1 MSMFTP
7 ATRSLAKARIG
18 IAGPSGAGK
27 TYTGLT
33 IASGLVGPEGSIA
46 VIDTERG
53 SASLYA
59 GDFQRYDIKELHPP
73 FKTIN
78 YLEAIRGAADGKY
91 DVCMIDSITHA
102 WKGTGGVLDEVDKQ
116 KARQHGNDFTA
127 WNHGDK
133 LWQSLIDAILAA
145 PLHVIVTMRSKMEY
159 VLEEDSRGKT
169 VPRKVGMAP
178 EARAGLE
185 YEFTMIMDMDL
196 DHRAVV
202 TKTRIHMFA
211 DEVWTKP
218 GPDVGERI
226 AAWLGDGNVSAEDRR
241 RFDEATEPVEHDR
254 LLAELEDWIQ
264 FVPQERHGQAR
275 AYARKGV
282 AECRETIEKARALA
296 PPDATESRSKPPDGQ
311 GDTGTPEDPP
321 AAASG

>member
-1 MSMFTP
+1 MSMFAP

-18 IAGPSGAGK
+18 ISGPSGAGK
-27 TYTGLT
+27 TFTALT
-33 IASGLVGPEGSIA
+33 IATGLAGPSGTIA
-46 VIDTERG
+46 VIDTERE

-59 GDFQRYDIKELHPP
+59 GDFQFDTKCLHPP
-73 FKTIN
+73 FKTIG
-78 YLEAIRGAADGKY
+78 YLEAIRGAADGGY
-91 DVCMIDSITHA
+91 DVVVIDSITHA
-102 WKGTGGVLDEVDKQ
+102 WKGTGGVLDEVEAQ
-116 KARQHGNDFTA
+116 KARQRGGNDFTA
-127 WNHGDK
+127 WHHGNS

-145 PLHVIVTMRSKMEY
+145 PMHVIVTMRSKMEY
-159 VLEEDSRGKT
+159 ILEEDSRGRQ

-178 EARAGLE
+178 EARSGLE
-185 YEFTMIMDMDL
+185 YEFTMVLDMDL

-211 DEVWTKP
+211 DEVMTKP
-218 GPDVGERI
+218 GSDVGERI
-226 AAWLGDGNVSAEDRR
+226 AAWLGDGGVSAEDIR

-296 PPDATESRSKPPDGQ
+296 PPDATESPSKPPEGQ
-311 GDTGTPEDPP
+311 GDPDVPENPP